1 MLANLWASLRQARNK
16 SHSSRERRRLR
27 VDALE
32 ERTLLSV
39 TPVDILDKLVNQ
51 SLIPSG
57 GTIAG
62 QSLAVDADGDFVVV
76 WTRYDTLTDP
86 NTGLPIIDP
95 LTGQPRTE
103 ANIYARYLTNEV
115 QRITLPSG
123 VLNDTVPTQY
133 GRFSLIYGGT
143 TLVQKLTISA
153 TYEPYVT
160 TQQNIAGTFVLQADA
175 NGDGIIAP
183 TERATIVYDETT
195 DINTLAS
202 TIQTAL
208 QGIGGPL
215 QNARVSAV
223 NAKEFVIEYGSAALG
238 INQPK
243 LSVGN
248 VNFTS
253 GFYPSVEVS
262 TAREPILISN
272 IPVSPDNPALTA
284 QALAQA
290 FNTRLQAYALGPIDF
305 PPPDRVPS
313 ATEGPYTDPLVAA
326 VSIPQISVTAV
337 NATTFDIRFIGDS
350 GKLDHPEL
358 IISAV
363 SDELGNNLLPSPEA
377 TVTTLKQSS
386 PEFRVNPE
394 EPDDPF
400 TPGPDKYNQTNP
412 AVAIDA
418 DGDFIIVWESE
429 VPDSVAF
436 ASVSDIF
443 ARRFRPVGTANLG
456 VSQFIVDMDA
466 DGTPETPISGI
477 LPLVSPLKTVTQ
489 TLTVDA
495 FLPGTLTGNFRLSL
509 AGRQTEDIA
518 FDSTQLAT
526 TAANIQGALVM
537 AGFQDVTVQVISSTD
552 PYKFRVTF
560 RQTFS
565 GPNGLADA
573 ILQYVD
579 PSAGVPLSTRASVSS
594 QLAPGSDLYTFQV
607 NTETLRAQ
615 FAPAVAMDMLGNFV
629 IAWANSAQDFSYYNG
644 IKAQI
649 FDRNGNKIGE
659 EFLVN
664 TEDTAVYLNPAIGMA
679 RTGEFVIAWERTH
692 DVNYLTGGAYA
703 TAVQAKAYNL
713 AGQVIL
719 PQFGVGG
726 GGDPAIAFDS
736 ADHFLITWQV
746 VGDPDNTGQTTSGVR
761 GIVYD
766 LSGNTIR
773 DVFRANSATFDPAD
787 DTLWPLYQGG
797 AQGGLDADGDM
808 FVVYDGY
815 GPDVSQN
822 VYGLTTA
829 VQQLL
834 RSRINATTNADLLNY
849 FDPQNESLLGAGL
862 PSNGDVDGVIETILI
877 RALNRGANAEQIGR
891 LRAILDSVA
900 GLLRGEANGVMVSR
914 FDASP
919 TMAYTTLFSDSVVN
933 TLRDGHNTR
942 YLILM
947 NQALN
952 WESFII
958 RLYRDGF
965 GGYEDVTINNIQTNQ
980 NWNIT
985 LTRDRIDELLEGA
998 ARTGTNWAETR
1009 YEGSIDVRILSAFEV
1024 ASRIGTPWEIPVANP
1039 NQYVIYEV
1047 TFQGEGHDW
1056 PFSMVGVWPGRAG
1069 GNDVPPPLMIVE
1081 TYGDRG
1087 VTQADASMGV
1097 TPEGSFVVIY
1107 TQYEQNT
1114 DGTVTNATIRYR
1126 QFQETADTAGPFV
1139 TDILAPTGTSLWG
1152 GATVQGPVNQIVV
1165 TFNEE
1170 LLGGDPQS
1178 VLDSV
1183 LNPENFVLYRNGVEI
1198 PRGIVKVDFGMN
1210 AASLLN
1216 GKAYDLDG
1224 DGVPDGTYQL
1234 YALPTNKWEAVL
1246 TVDGN
1251 GALEAGTPG
1260 LGDGDYQIVLRTPS
1274 GATSGLRDKAGN
1286 PLNSTG
1292 FLPAGANTSLS
1303 FHVTVSAQDQ
1313 PVLDLNARTQPES
1326 PNAVARDADGD
1337 YVVVWTQTDA
1347 SGRNRVYFRLY
1358 DRDGTPAD
1366 LDVNGNGVIDPFE
1379 IDNAPATPV
1388 TTSSTFAGDDQQ
1400 YASVAMTPDGDFVI
1414 TWTNTRSGNA
1424 DIYARRFSANGQA
1437 LGEAFLVNTVTA
1449 NDQKWSDVAM
1459 DAEGNFVIVWSSWGQ
1474 EPGGVGNRWG
1484 IFARRY
1490 DQLGQPVGLE
1500 FQVNTIV
1507 AGDQV
1512 LPSVSMDYR
1521 GNFAVAWQTA
1531 GEIALRTFDA
1541 TGVARE
1547 AAEILLGQT
1556 IVGQKAYPDVALAAS
1571 GQYVVVSWAGP
1582 DGNGNGVYVDLLQWD
1597 PAGLVW
1603 TPVGTSQLVNTT
1615 VVGEQS
1621 YASVAMAVNGSFVVS
1636 WSGIGT
1642 QVGQEDQLESGV
1654 FYQQFSNALTKVGGE
1669 RRVNQ
1674 VVAGKQ
1680 WAPSVGVDADGN
1692 FIVVFT
1698 GPLSSNPALTT
1709 VYHFDSRS
1717 YLMLDDIS
1725 APIVTRVLTSD
1736 RQLISE
1742 GSRVTPGPQGLIVVL
1757 SEEMSRRLADANGN
1771 GVIDAGDSPAT
1782 DSILNLQNWKLFR
1795 GGQEIV
1801 GAIKSVSFQYNRL
1814 TRKYEAVLTLDSNP
1828 NTTALEALVPGDY
1841 QLLVKDVMTDAYP
1854 YYRLT
1859 DPIAGHQ
1866 LDGERDG
1873 VAGTAGGA
1881 LGFVRNFRVVAE
1893 PTPPPPDQPVI
1904 PGVPGQNLR
1913 TQPESPNA
1921 VARDAD
1927 GDYVVVWTQTD
1938 AAGRNRVYYRLFD
1951 RDGTPADLDLNG
1963 NGVID
1968 ASEVDNAPATP
1979 VTTSTAFAND
1989 DQQFGSV
1996 AMTPDGDFVITWTN
2010 TRSGNADIY
2019 ARRFSASGQ
2028 ALGEALLVN
2037 TFTANDQKWSDVA
2050 TDVEGNFIV
2059 VWSSYN
2065 QLDLP
2070 GAQNGWD
2077 IFARRFDQFGQA
2089 LGVEF
2094 LVNVTTAG
2102 DQTLP
2107 SVAMDFSGGFVVAW
2121 QSNPGRQGT
2130 DIFARSFWPDGSPQ
2144 AEGIGSGWYYGEFLV
2159 NQTMAGDQTN
2169 PDVAIAPSGEQYV
2182 ITWAGPDS
2190 NSQGVYVRQFSRI
2203 LDPFTALRRV
2213 YNSNILAPGIPI
2225 YHYVT
2230 STSPYTVQVP
2240 YTISDT
2246 ITISDIGQIQD
2257 LNVTL
2262 NIQHRRASD
2271 LLVQLRHVDTGTTV
2285 VLSDRNPQRPAGTYA
2300 TGANFANT
2308 IFDDEAATTITL
2320 GSPPFTGRF
2329 VPAPDALSAFD
2340 GESTDGD
2347 WELIITDL
2355 FYDYKNDPRDYPY
2368 ALDGYLVS
2376 WSLDFA
2382 TQPPSSAEMLVNE
2395 TTAGMQN
2402 APSVAMAY
2410 DGSFVV
2416 TWTGRGS
2423 IAGQED
2429 TSGTGVFYRKF
2440 DALAAPT
2447 TGEVRANNTT
2457 AGDQK
2462 FSSVA
2467 MDADGNFIIVFTGP
2481 VSASS
2486 QYTTVYQF
2494 DSRVHL
2500 LATDFIPAEP
2510 DTAGAVPVLVRTASG
2525 EVLYPNAVLNGS
2537 ISELRVTFSEDLN
2550 SELVDTNGD
2559 QIPDS
2564 ISNPQN
2570 WQLYRDGQMVPF
2582 AVTEVT
2588 FGWNPVL
2595 RKYEAR
2601 VKFDAD
2607 PATPGIEPLGKGV
2620 YSLRLADNVVDLAG
2634 IQIDVDRDGAPGDS
2648 SQLGYYER
2656 VFTIAPLT

>member
-1 MLANLWASLRQARNK
+1 MLANLWASLRQTRNK

-103 ANIYARYLTNEV
+103 ANIYARYLTDEV

-123 VLNDTVPTQY
+123 VLDDTVPTQY

-195 DINTLAS
+195 DVNTLAS

-400 TPGPDKYNQTNP
+400 TPGPDKYNQINP

-1260 LGDGDYQIVLRTPS
+1260 LGDGDYQIELRTPS
-1274 GATSGLRDKAGN
+1274 GETSGLRDKAGN

-1292 FLPAGANTSLS
+1292 FLPAGANPSLS

-1358 DRDGTPAD
+1358 DR
-1366 LDVNGNGVIDPFE
+1366 
-1379 IDNAPATPV
+1379 
-1388 TTSSTFAGDDQQ
+1388 
-1400 YASVAMTPDGDFVI
+1400 
-1414 TWTNTRSGNA
+1414 
-1424 DIYARRFSANGQA
+1424 
-1437 LGEAFLVNTVTA
+1437 
-1449 NDQKWSDVAM
+1449 
-1459 DAEGNFVIVWSSWGQ
+1459 
-1474 EPGGVGNRWG
+1474 
-1484 IFARRY
+1484 
-1490 DQLGQPVGLE
+1490 
-1500 FQVNTIV
+1500 
-1507 AGDQV
+1507 
-1512 LPSVSMDYR
+1512 
-1521 GNFAVAWQTA
+1521 
-1531 GEIALRTFDA
+1531 
-1541 TGVARE
+1541 
-1547 AAEILLGQT
+1547 
-1556 IVGQKAYPDVALAAS
+1556 
-1571 GQYVVVSWAGP
+1571 
-1582 DGNGNGVYVDLLQWD
+1582 
-1597 PAGLVW
+1597 
-1603 TPVGTSQLVNTT
+1603 
-1615 VVGEQS
+1615 
-1621 YASVAMAVNGSFVVS
+1621 
-1636 WSGIGT
+1636 
-1642 QVGQEDQLESGV
+1642 
-1654 FYQQFSNALTKVGGE
+1654 
-1669 RRVNQ
+1669 
-1674 VVAGKQ
+1674 
-1680 WAPSVGVDADGN
+1680 
-1692 FIVVFT
+1692 
-1698 GPLSSNPALTT
+1698 
-1709 VYHFDSRS
+1709 
-1717 YLMLDDIS
+1717 
-1725 APIVTRVLTSD
+1725 
-1736 RQLISE
+1736 
-1742 GSRVTPGPQGLIVVL
+1742 
-1757 SEEMSRRLADANGN
+1757 
-1771 GVIDAGDSPAT
+1771 
-1782 DSILNLQNWKLFR
+1782 
-1795 GGQEIV
+1795 
-1801 GAIKSVSFQYNRL
+1801 
-1814 TRKYEAVLTLDSNP
+1814 
-1828 NTTALEALVPGDY
+1828 
-1841 QLLVKDVMTDAYP
+1841 
-1854 YYRLT
+1854 
-1859 DPIAGHQ
+1859 
-1866 LDGERDG
+1866 
-1873 VAGTAGGA
+1873 
-1881 LGFVRNFRVVAE
+1881 
-1893 PTPPPPDQPVI
+1893 
-1904 PGVPGQNLR
+1904 
-1913 TQPESPNA
+1913 
-1921 VARDAD
+1921 
-1927 GDYVVVWTQTD
+1927 
-1938 AAGRNRVYYRLFD
+1938 
-1951 RDGTPADLDLNG
+1951 
-1963 NGVID
+1963 
-1968 ASEVDNAPATP
+1968 
-1979 VTTSTAFAND
+1979 
-1989 DQQFGSV
+1989 
-1996 AMTPDGDFVITWTN
+1996 
-2010 TRSGNADIY
+2010 
-2019 ARRFSASGQ
+2019 
-2028 ALGEALLVN
+2028 
-2037 TFTANDQKWSDVA
+2037 
-2050 TDVEGNFIV
+2050 
-2059 VWSSYN
+2059 
-2065 QLDLP
+2065 
-2070 GAQNGWD
+2070 
-2077 IFARRFDQFGQA
+2077 
-2089 LGVEF
+2089 
-2094 LVNVTTAG
+2094 
-2102 DQTLP
+2102 
-2107 SVAMDFSGGFVVAW
+2107 
-2121 QSNPGRQGT
+2121 
-2130 DIFARSFWPDGSPQ
+2130 
-2144 AEGIGSGWYYGEFLV
+2144 
-2159 NQTMAGDQTN
+2159 
-2169 PDVAIAPSGEQYV
+2169 
-2182 ITWAGPDS
+2182 
-2190 NSQGVYVRQFSRI
+2190 
-2203 LDPFTALRRV
+2203 
-2213 YNSNILAPGIPI
+2213 
-2225 YHYVT
+2225 
-2230 STSPYTVQVP
+2230 
-2240 YTISDT
+2240 
-2246 ITISDIGQIQD
+2246 
-2257 LNVTL
+2257 
-2262 NIQHRRASD
+2262 
-2271 LLVQLRHVDTGTTV
+2271 
-2285 VLSDRNPQRPAGTYA
+2285 
-2300 TGANFANT
+2300 
-2308 IFDDEAATTITL
+2308 
-2320 GSPPFTGRF
+2320 
-2329 VPAPDALSAFD
+2329 
-2340 GESTDGD
+2340 
-2347 WELIITDL
+2347 
-2355 FYDYKNDPRDYPY
+2355 
-2368 ALDGYLVS
+2368 
-2376 WSLDFA
+2376 
-2382 TQPPSSAEMLVNE
+2382 
-2395 TTAGMQN
+2395 
-2402 APSVAMAY
+2402 
-2410 DGSFVV
+2410 
-2416 TWTGRGS
+2416 
-2423 IAGQED
+2423 
-2429 TSGTGVFYRKF
+2429 
-2440 DALAAPT
+2440 
-2447 TGEVRANNTT
+2447 
-2457 AGDQK
+2457 
-2462 FSSVA
+2462 
-2467 MDADGNFIIVFTGP
+2467 
-2481 VSASS
+2481 
-2486 QYTTVYQF
+2486 
-2494 DSRVHL
+2494 
-2500 LATDFIPAEP
+2500 
-2510 DTAGAVPVLVRTASG
+2510 
-2525 EVLYPNAVLNGS
+2525 
-2537 ISELRVTFSEDLN
+2537 
-2550 SELVDTNGD
+2550 
-2559 QIPDS
+2559 
-2564 ISNPQN
+2564 
-2570 WQLYRDGQMVPF
+2570 
-2582 AVTEVT
+2582 
-2588 FGWNPVL
+2588 
-2595 RKYEAR
+2595 
-2601 VKFDAD
+2601 
-2607 PATPGIEPLGKGV
+2607 
-2620 YSLRLADNVVDLAG
+2620 
-2634 IQIDVDRDGAPGDS
+2634 
-2648 SQLGYYER
+2648 
-2656 VFTIAPLT
+2656 